1 MKNSLRKDIKNARKC
16 ENLNDPVD
24 NYVWDYAA
32 IVFSKVFIKLHIIPN
47 IITILSGIVGVVGG
61 ILLCFNSLLC
71 TIIGIL
77 LIILSVIFDESD
89 GQVARL
95 TKKYSNFGRTL
106 DGFVDFLVYFSI
118 YIALCVRLFNV
129 NIPFTETVWR
139 FWIIPVAAI
148 ALWCFGAQARTL
160 DYYKNLH
167 MYMVKNG
174 DGKRNELSK
183 TEEIKKQLNAC
194 KKFSF
199 GRFRLSLYYAYT
211 KLQEKSTRN
220 AQLLLKKIEENGN
233 EIPQPLSDA
242 YKAKST
248 KYIRLANTL
257 AFNLRTIV
265 LFILLLLPWQLEF
278 FYFAFVV
285 LVLEPIRIT
294 VIKKYER
301 LAANLINQNYFQNT
315 ETDK

>member
-1 MKNSLRKDIKNARKC
+1 MKPLRKDVKNARKC
-16 ENLNDPVD
+16 ENLNDPID

-32 IVFSKVFIKLHIIPN
+32 IAFSRIFIKLHIIPN
-47 IITILSGIVGVVGG
+47 VITVLSGLVGVAGG
-61 ILLCFNSLLC
+61 VLLCFNTLLS
-71 TIIGIL
+71 TIVGIL
-77 LIILSVIFDESD
+77 LIILSVILDESD

-95 TKKYSNFGRTL
+95 TKKHSNFGRTL
-106 DGFVDFLVYFSI
+106 DGFADFCVYFSI

-129 NIPFTETVWR
+129 NIPFTETTWK

-160 DYYKNLH
+160 DYFKNLH

-174 DGKRNELSK
+174 AGKRNELSK
-183 TEEIKKQLNAC
+183 TEEIKNQLGAY

-199 GRFRLSLYYAYT
+199 GRLRLSLYYLYT
-211 KLQEKSTRN
+211 KMQEKSTPKS
-220 AQLLLKKIEENGN
+220 QGLLKKIEENGN

-248 KYIRLANTL
+248 EYIRLANAL
-257 AFNLRTIV
+257 AFNFRTIV
-265 LFILLLLPWQLEF
+265 LFILLLMPWHLEL
-278 FYFAFVV
+278 FYFPFVV
-285 LVLEPIRIT
+285 FVLEPVRIA

-301 LAANLINQNYFQNT
+301 LATELTDKYFLIKT